1 MDETTRNTPGTPTA
15 PTNTGTPESPS
26 AAESPSA
33 PAFAEF
39 AEQPAAIPFPERRS
53 NPATDAALIAAF
65 AALIVVL
72 TLLPSINVSAS
83 SVPITLQTLGVVLAG
98 AVLGWRRGLLAV
110 LLYLALGTI
119 GLPVFAEQTGGLST
133 FSKPSVGYLVSFP
146 FAAALCGFIV
156 ERLPRDEVASSAP
169 LIFAAGAVSSIVVV
183 YPLGIIGLMNRLDM
197 DFGTAFDINWAYV
210 PGDIAK
216 TVVAA
221 IVAAAVH
228 RAFPD
233 LLPPRK

>member
-1 MDETTRNTPGTPTA
+1 MDELKTNSPGTST
-15 PTNTGTPESPS
+15 TSDG
-26 AAESPSA
+26 AADRTVVLA
-33 PAFAEF
+33 
-39 AEQPAAIPFPERRS
+39 RGRS

-83 SVPITLQTLGVVLAG
+83 SVPITLQTLGIVLAG
-98 AVLGWRRGLLAV
+98 ATLGWKRGLLAV
-110 LLYLALGTI
+110 LLYIALGAI
-119 GLPVFAEQTGGLST
+119 GLPVFAEQTGGLAT

-146 FAAALCGFIV
+146 FAAALCGFLV
-156 ERLPRDEVASSAP
+156 ERLPRNEVATSAP
-169 LIFAAGAVSSIVVV
+169 LIFASGAIASVVVV
-183 YPLGIIGLMNRLDM
+183 YPLGIVGLMNRLDM
-197 DFGTAFDINWAYV
+197 SFGKAFDINWLYV

-221 IVAAAVH
+221 LVASAVH